1 MSEGG
6 SRSVSEDSEV
16 RATIQWTW
24 ARLLLDALAAAGV
37 REVVISPGSRST
49 PFVLAA
55 HRQPALRITDIL
67 DERSAGF
74 YALGQ
79 AKASGEP
86 SLLLSTSGSAGAHYL
101 PAVMEASASH
111 TPLLVLTADR
121 PTELHGCGANQTAD
135 QLKLF
140 GAHVRGF
147 FHLGPAETAG
157 PALRA
162 LRRTAAQA
170 VSLTRC
176 PLPGPVHLNAPARKP
191 LEPARTNADA
201 RRDELERL
209 VERPGVAPVARVAEP
224 VPAPDPEAVREI
236 AERLA
241 GASRPLIIAGPAPI
255 PTASAASS
263 ALRRLASAA
272 RVPLV
277 AEATS
282 QLRFGA
288 DRGGTAPSFAYFDPV
303 YQGSAGR
310 ARLRP
315 DLVLRFGGAP
325 ASGGLLRLLDEI
337 AEREDSGPIVVASY
351 GWPDPQSAADL
362 LVRAD
367 PAALAVAVV
376 ERLAAGP
383 APGGSSAGARRSA
396 GTGSDSARERW
407 LDEVARAD
415 RAAEEAIERVL
426 AAAADELT
434 EGAVAREVPVALGRE
449 ALLAL
454 GNSLPV
460 RQVDAW
466 CPPGG
471 GPARVLSQRGLSGI
485 DGLISGAA
493 GAAATSGRPTAL
505 LIGDV
510 SFFHDLN
517 GLLAARGLELP
528 FVVVVINNQG
538 GRLFEELP
546 IAGRAE
552 FADAMPHFLT
562 PPDAS
567 VEHAAA
573 VYGHRFAS
581 ETTVSGFRTSL
592 QAALATAGCTVLEA
606 RVAPGGA
613 TRQNA
618 RVRRD
623 VEASLGR

>member
-6 SRSVSEDSEV
+6 SRPVWGDSEV
-16 RATIQWTW
+16 LATIQWTW
-24 ARLLLDALAAAGV
+24 ARLLLDALAGAGV

-121 PTELHGCGANQTAD
+121 PTELHGCGANQAAD

-147 FHLGPAETAG
+147 FHLGPAEAAG

-170 VSLTRC
+170 VSLTRS
-176 PLPGPVHLNAPARKP
+176 PVPGPVHLNAPARKP
-191 LEPARTNADA
+191 LEPARTDADA
-201 RRDELERL
+201 RRGELERL
-209 VERPGVAPVARVAEP
+209 LERRVAPVARVAEP
-224 VPAPDPEAVREI
+224 VPALDPEAVREI

-255 PTASAASS
+255 STASTASS
-263 ALRRLASAA
+263 ALRRLATTA
-272 RVPLV
+272 RVPLA

-282 QLRFGA
+282 QLRFGG
-288 DRGGTAPSFAYFDPV
+288 DRGETAPAFAYFDPV
-303 YQGSAGR
+303 YQGSTGR
-310 ARLRP
+310 THLRP

-337 AEREDSGPIVVASY
+337 AEGEDSGSIVVAPY

-367 PAALAVAVV
+367 PAALAAAVV
-376 ERLAAGP
+376 ERLAAWP
-383 APGGSSAGARRSA
+383 APGGSSAGADRSA
-396 GTGSDSARERW
+396 GAESDSDRQGW

-415 RAAEEAIERVL
+415 RVAEEAIARVL

-517 GLLAARGLELP
+517 GLLPARGLELP

-581 ETTVSGFRTSL
+581 ETTVSGFRSSL
-592 QAALATAGCTVLEA
+592 QAALATDGCTVLEA

-613 TRQNA
+613 ARQNA